1 MFHPKLK
8 AALTRCRGIH
18 FRALT
23 FALLCSFGLPVALV
37 GQNINTETPFHSF
50 GDSYYENHGVNFGFS
65 IPGGRGNGSR
75 IVGLGPNGQLTPNLN
90 FSRGGGGF
98 PPFGGYSP
106 NSGGTFGFGRRN
118 PNGGGFSLGLNFA
131 KGSNRS
137 SVTQAPNLTVQNG
150 FGGSI
155 FSGEVRP
162 FVTSVTPI
170 IGNGGGYPPPIDNGV
185 TRALNSGQLDLTYH
199 PDSNSE
205 TAPSTTP
212 SYGDATSTATQG
224 DLSVSAIK
232 ARRKQ
237 SIAAQKRLLKEKLD
251 AAQTLVDAGEFPK
264 ARTAFRAAMQLTK
277 DESIKRQIKRRIEET
292 RTGK

>member
-1 MFHPKLK
+1 MCFLQTDLK
-8 AALTRCRGIH
+8 FAFPSRSCFLLLALIFC
-18 FRALT
+18 F
-23 FALLCSFGLPVALV
+23 SFPSDSV

-50 GDSYYENHGVNFGFS
+50 GDSYYENHGINFGFS

-75 IVGLGPNGQLTPNLN
+75 IVGLAPNGQLLPNLN

-106 NSGGTFGFGRRN
+106 NSGGSLGFGRRN
-118 PNGGGFSLGLNFA
+118 ANGGGFSLGLNFA

-137 SVTQAPNLTVQNG
+137 SVTQTPSLTVQNG
-150 FGGSI
+150 FGGSM

-170 IGNGGGYPPPIDNGV
+170 IGNGGGYPAPIDNGV
-185 TRALNSGQLDLTYH
+185 TRALNSGQLDLTYN
-199 PDSNSE
+199 PDSRPE
-205 TAPSTTP
+205 TAHLSTP
-212 SYGDATSTATQG
+212 SYGDATSTAIQG

-237 SIAAQKRLLKEKLD
+237 AIETQKRLLSDKLSE
-251 AAQTLVDAGEFPK
+251 AQTLVDAGELAK

-277 DESIKRQIKRRIEET
+277 DDSTKRAIKLRIADA